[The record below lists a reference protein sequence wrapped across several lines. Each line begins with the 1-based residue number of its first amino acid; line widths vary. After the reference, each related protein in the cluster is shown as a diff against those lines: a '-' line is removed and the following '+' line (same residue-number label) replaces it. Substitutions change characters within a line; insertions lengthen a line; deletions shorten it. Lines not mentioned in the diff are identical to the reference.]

1 METLFES
8 ILIYSVVFA
17 FCLAVVVLYLRRQKK
32 KSNLVEEKILIA
44 KQEGLYEPVSL
55 HPVVDQNTCIQTGAC
70 IAACP
75 EKDIL
80 GIRNGKATT
89 INASH
94 CVGHG
99 ACFHAC
105 PTEAITL
112 CIGTEKR
119 GVELPHVNYN
129 FETNIQGIFIAGE
142 LGGMGL
148 IKNAVEQG
156 RQAVENI
163 IRTGKKTHHATYD
176 LIIMGA
182 GPAGISASLTAK
194 KHNLKCL
201 TLEQDTLGGT
211 VFSFPRSKIV
221 MTSPMDLPLY
231 GKLKLYET
239 TKPELLDLWKDV
251 ISKHS
256 IPFKEN
262 SKVEAIIPE
271 EDHFRVE
278 TLSGDKYTARSV
290 LLAIGRRGSPRK
302 LNIPGEELEK
312 VAYRVLEPEIIS
324 GKDIMVVGGG
334 DSAIETALLLA
345 SQNRVILSYRG
356 DAFSRIKPKNREK
369 IEEAVKQGV
378 LDLKL
383 NTNLVLIEKD
393 DVTLTTG
400 ESGEKI
406 KIRNDLVY
414 IFAGGELPTQFL
426 IKIGLQITKKFGEAV
441 LKHR

>member
-129 FETNIQGIFIAGE
+129 FETNIP
-142 LGGMGL
+142 
-148 IKNAVEQG
+148 VSY
-156 RQAVENI
+156 
-163 IRTGKKTHHATYD
+163 TH
-176 LIIMGA
+176 
-182 GPAGISASLTAK
+182 
-194 KHNLKCL
+194 L
-201 TLEQDTLGGT
+201 TLPT
-211 VFSFPRSKIV
+211 
-221 MTSPMDLPLY
+221 
-231 GKLKLYET
+231 
-239 TKPELLDLWKDV
+239 
-251 ISKHS
+251 
-256 IPFKEN
+256 
-262 SKVEAIIPE
+262 
-271 EDHFRVE
+271 
-278 TLSGDKYTARSV
+278 
-290 LLAIGRRGSPRK
+290 
-302 LNIPGEELEK
+302 
-312 VAYRVLEPEIIS
+312 
-324 GKDIMVVGGG
+324 
-334 DSAIETALLLA
+334 
-345 SQNRVILSYRG
+345 
-356 DAFSRIKPKNREK
+356 NRE
-369 IEEAVKQGV
+369 V
-378 LDLKL
+378 
-383 NTNLVLIEKD
+383 
-393 DVTLTTG
+393 
-400 ESGEKI
+400 
-406 KIRNDLVY
+406 
-414 IFAGGELPTQFL
+414 
-426 IKIGLQITKKFGEAV
+426 
-441 LKHR
+441 